1 MKEIDD
7 APNKDALTDG
17 IAEAVREVAEKRE
30 KMARWEHEYSRKRS
44 RGRILLVSAV
54 SAVSAACV
62 AFMFWRNPS
71 EPVLKEPVL
80 RGSLSYDAAI
90 ERIDSLI
97 RVGDTARARE
107 RIMETRQAVAAD
119 TMDMFHSAEP
129 KPSKGEIE
137 YSRIIFMD
145 ILSRLDE
152 LEGKILTTNE

>member
-44 RGRILLVSAV
+44 RGRILLVSA
-54 SAVSAACV
+54 ACVAFV